1 MLEIQELSNFRVFE
15 HMTQS
20 KLVALKD
27 RAAVKEFGPGQCIF
41 NQNDMADFLYGIL
54 EGQVELQV
62 VFRDK
67 MLETNIAYEESVINT
82 LHTIDRPLILET
94 LDSGDLF
101 GWSSM
106 VGNERYT
113 TAAMAIEPTRVFAI
127 QAKTLRSIL
136 DADPDMGY
144 VFMNH
149 LSKII
154 NDRLNGQIE
163 KLLKSW
169 VEAFG
174 TNQVV

>member
-1 MLEIQELSNFRVFE
+1 
-15 HMTQS
+15 
-20 KLVALKD
+20 
-27 RAAVKEFGPGQCIF
+27 
-41 NQNDMADFLYGIL
+41 
-54 EGQVELQV
+54 
-62 VFRDK
+62 
-67 MLETNIAYEESVINT
+67 VINT